1 MESKNVKR
9 INREVAINCAIQYRW
24 FLAQYSVTG
33 VYGNTMAADRY
44 KEVLTEHGLSIEDV
58 EDESDNFLKAIG
70 K

>member
-1 MESKNVKR
+1 MESKNVKL

-24 FLAQYSVTG
+24 FLAQYSATG
-33 VYGNTMAADRY
+33 VYNNVMAADRY
-44 KEVLTEHGLSIEDV
+44 KAILENHGLSVEDV